1 MKVGI
6 RMGQKFNHGVLF
18 TMNIVVSKDIY
29 EGLGEVTKSLTT
41 THINSTK

>member
-18 TMNIVVSKDIY
+18 YHEHSVSKIY
-29 EGLGEVTKSLTT
+29 MV
-41 THINSTK
+41 

>member
-18 TMNIVVSKDIY
+18 TMNIVVSKIY
-29 EGLGEVTKSLTT
+29 MKV
-41 THINSTK
+41 